1 MGTVARHHC
10 SCGDTDSQIKS
21 AGGNPTGSVNT
32 LSCGAFQRVPATLR
46 GKELFMKRY
55 TVNELRENRNRA
67 WEQAKAFL
75 DEHRTEN
82 GTLSA
87 EDAATYDRMEADVVN
102 LGKEIE
108 RMEHAEQIEAEL
120 SRPVGTPLTNAPGR
134 SMDQKTGR
142 ASDAYK
148 GAMLTALRSNFRNVS
163 NVLMEGTD
171 SAGGYLVPAEWDER
185 LIEKLEQENVLRSL
199 GTVIQTSGE
208 RKLNVAATKPAASWV
223 EENGE
228 LVFSDPAFSQVI
240 LDAWKLSVAV
250 KVSEE
255 LLADNAYDLEGFLIR
270 SFAQAISNAEEESFI
285 IGDGN
290 KKPLG
295 ILAATGGG
303 EISVTTAGNSPTA
316 DEVLDL
322 VYKLKRPYRANAAFI
337 TADSTLAFIR
347 KLKDGNG
354 QYIWQPALTA
364 GEPDRLMG
372 YPVYTSAYVPA
383 IDAGQPVM
391 AFGDFS
397 YYNIG
402 DRGIRSFAALHERYA
417 EFGQVAFV
425 AKERVDGKLILPEA
439 VQVLKMKGTPAQG

>member
-1 MGTVARHHC
+1 MGKNFT
-10 SCGDTDSQIKS
+10 I
-21 AGGNPTGSVNT
+21 
-32 LSCGAFQRVPATLR
+32 
-46 GKELFMKRY
+46 
-55 TVNELRENRNRA
+55 NELCENRNRA
-67 WEQAKAFL
+67 WDQAKAFL

-87 EDAATYDRMEADVVN
+87 EDAATYERMEADVVSI
-102 LGKEIE
+102 GKEIE
-108 RMEHAEQIEAEL
+108 RMGRARQIDEDL
-120 SRPVGTPLTNAPGR
+120 SRPVGTPLTNTPGHGLN
-134 SMDQKTGR
+134 QKTGR

-148 GAMLTALRSNFRNVS
+148 GAMLKALRSNFRTVS

-171 SAGGYLVPAEWDER
+171 SAGGYLVPTEWDQR
-185 LIEKLEQENVLRSL
+185 LIEKLEQENVLRAL
-199 GTVIQTSGE
+199 GTVIQTTGE
-208 RKLNVAATKPAASWV
+208 RKINVAATRPAASWV
-223 EENGE
+223 EENGD
-228 LVFSDPAFSQVI
+228 LVFTDASFSQVI

-270 SFAQAISNAEEESFI
+270 SFAQAISNAEEAAFI
-285 IGDGN
+285 TGDGN

-303 EISVTTAGNSPTA
+303 EIGVTTAGNSPTA

-322 VYKLKRPYRANAAFI
+322 IYKLKRPYRANAAFI

-347 KLKDGNG
+347 KLKDGSG
-354 QYIWQPALTA
+354 QYLWQPALTA

-383 IDAGQPVM
+383 IAAGQPVM

-402 DRGIRSFAALHERYA
+402 DRGTRSFAALHELYA
-417 EFGQVAFV
+417 GVGQVAFV
-425 AKERVDGKLILPEA
+425 AKERVDGKLVLPEA
-439 VQVLKMKGTPAQG
+439 VQVLKVKGTPAQG